1 MSWEFRRT
9 ALRLTCTLSILA
21 AVSAP
26 AQNARDFRFDRDT
39 LWFPNWTV
47 WNYANGLR
55 VREPATKSHK
65 EKTDRYTRRC
75 FVMSR
80 TVQQFYKFARFEPK
94 GAPIDDKELA
104 HRVRQV
110 TRKQPWHPPSPPNE
124 RIVFPGYA
132 NLRELSKAK
141 TNLLQNNIGLG
152 WPTYARIGN
161 FRMFTIRGR
170 DYQEKEHVILNETL
184 GRGEMFV
191 AYLSDYPIL
200 HINHAVLIYARTSKP
215 GDKIDKYT
223 VYDPNH
229 PDRPRELT
237 WQPDKREF
245 NFEKDL
251 EFGGGYTRV
260 YQVYG
265 KPWQ

>member
-1 MSWEFRRT
+1 MIQGIRRT
-9 ALRLTCTLSILA
+9 ALRLALLLSIFA
-21 AVSAP
+21 AFSARGQD
-26 AQNARDFRFDRDT
+26 ANKFRFDRDT

-55 VREPATKSHK
+55 VREPASKSHK

-80 TVQQFYKFARFEPK
+80 TAQQFFKFARFDPK
-94 GAPIDDKELA
+94 AAPIDDKELT

-110 TRKQPWHPPSPPNE
+110 TRKQPWHAALPPNE

-141 TNLLQNNIGLG
+141 MLILQNNIGLG
-152 WPTYARIGN
+152 WPTYARVGN
-161 FRMFTIRGR
+161 FRMFTVRGR
-170 DYQEKEHVILNETL
+170 DYQEQEHADLNESL

-200 HINHAVLIYARTSKP
+200 HINHAVLVYRRTSRA
-215 GDKIDKYT
+215 GDKIDKYLC
-223 VYDPNH
+223 YDPNH
-229 PDRPRELT
+229 PDGPRTLT
-237 WQPDKREF
+237 WLPEKREF
-245 NFEKDL
+245 NFEKDP
-251 EFGGGYTRV
+251 EFSGGYTRV